1 MSAEGVLRAY
11 SGVLIRLLR
20 GAVYSDD
27 RDSWEALITHEYDV
41 RQYLGVIGLDLVIN
55 EGEGFAFLRQ
65 IPKDGNEGSQKL
77 PTLVVKRQ
85 LTYSVTLLCVLL
97 VECLYEFDITSVG
110 DTRLVLS
117 RQDIRDMAASY
128 LKGGTNEA
136 KSTENIDT
144 DINKLSDFGFLK
156 ELDGNKFEVR
166 RILKAKI
173 PADTLVQIRER
184 LRRYAGSGAEGR

>member
-65 IPKDGNEGSQKL
+65 IPKDGMSGQNCRRLSSATPPFGNTAYCSWNAH
-77 PTLVVKRQ
+77 
-85 LTYSVTLLCVLL
+85 
-97 VECLYEFDITSVG
+97 EFDITSVG